1 VSDDLSFLQYRQA
14 DWSKKEKEKSLKG
27 GSMYMF
33 WNPIKDMRLAVKAK
47 NESEAKLL
55 VKQTL
60 KSTGDWILE
69 SRI

>member
-1 VSDDLSFLQYRQA
+1 
-14 DWSKKEKEKSLKG
+14 
-27 GSMYMF
+27 MYMF